1 MEKQELNS
9 IVKEFQDKFEQSIV
23 IVLDKDGRACIS
35 MNCTAHF
42 AGDTLKDLIRENPS
56 VGKAMSK
63 AMIGDLIDDFAKS
76 NVLED
81 VLKSLKEDI
90 EEKKSEDKLN

>member
-1 MEKQELNS
+1 MEEQEMDS
-9 IVKEFQDKFEQSIV
+9 IIQEFQDKFEQSIV
-23 IVLDKDGRACIS
+23 IVMNKEGRACIA

-42 AGDTLKDLIRENPS
+42 AGDTLKDLIKKNPS

-76 NVLED
+76 NVLDD

>member
-1 MEKQELNS
+1 MD
-9 IVKEFQDKFEQSIV
+9 KEGS
-23 IVLDKDGRACIS
+23 ACTS

-42 AGDTLKDLIRENPS
+42 AGKTIKDLIEKNPS
-56 VGKAMSK
+56 VVEAMSK
-63 AMIGDLIDDFAKS
+63 AIIVDLIDRFGKS
-76 NVLED
+76 NILTD

>member
-42 AGDTLKDLIRENPS
+42 VGDTLKDLIRENPS